1 MKKTVRDSLIWA
13 FVGVML
19 LIMYAPIIAL
29 IVFSFTDA
37 KALGVWGGFTLQ
49 LYADLFTDE
58 VVLSALGNSLL
69 LALISSVLA
78 TILGTLCAIG
88 LFYMKQRYKGAAQF
102 VCNITMEN
110 AEIVTGVA
118 FMIFFLLFNI
128 KYGWAA
134 LIIAHTVITT
144 PYVILSV
151 TPRLS
156 QLNSNLYEAGLDL
169 GASPIRSIVSVII
182 PQLIPG
188 MISGFIMAF
197 TLSLDDFIVS
207 KFINGGVET
216 IPIYLYNALAKRG
229 PNPTLRALSATLF
242 IVVLAVLITVN
253 AISYKRKK
261 KQQSDLLGQR

>member
-1 MKKTVRDSLIWA
+1 MSGTAKKSLIWA

-19 LIMYAPIIAL
+19 LLMYAPIVVL
-29 IVFSFTDA
+29 IIFSFTDA
-37 KALGVWGGFTLQ
+37 KALGVWGGFTFD
-49 LYADLFTDE
+49 LYAALFTDSA
-58 VVLSALGNSLL
+58 VLGALGNSLL
-69 LALISSVLA
+69 LAAVSATLA
-78 TILGTLCAIG
+78 TALGTAAAVGIY
-88 LFYMKQRYKGAAQF
+88 YMKRKRKACAQF

-118 FMIFFLLFNI
+118 FMMFFLLVNI
-128 KYGWAA
+128 QYGWAA
-134 LIIAHTVITT
+134 LIIAHTMITV

-156 QLNSNLYEAGLDL
+156 QINPNLYEAGLDL
-169 GASPIRSIVSVII
+169 GASPVRSMLRVVM

-229 PNPTLRALSATLF
+229 PDPTLRALSSVLF
-242 IVVLAVLITVN
+242 VVVLAALISVN
-253 AISYKRKK
+253 AVSYKRKK
-261 KQQSDLLGQR
+261 KALKNAV